1 MSVQDSKQP
10 RKNYMHSANIDD
22 EILAQLGV
30 IKGFEHFNHRFQ
42 RAENVIDLVEWLI
55 TCRDNGLMLNKHSM
69 KPIKTNF
76 DSDVIRKL
84 FFVWKRNGF
93 LLTQL
98 VDKEVDFTTQ
108 ITSVDWTRYL
118 YSEPESLGYHQDIS
132 KLPSLRNMKPNDLIT
147 SNEYLIRIRELVPVK
162 NAFEGEDPI
171 QLSRSGKMQYDYKG
185 KIWDM
190 FEIPDDIKYSID
202 FTKEVSRNY
211 FDQTTNILF
220 DQFDPLA
227 NHVIVIALKM
237 VKEIRKHG
245 DDSSKVRT
253 SYTEILN

>member
-1 MSVQDSKQP
+1 
-10 RKNYMHSANIDD
+10 MHSANIDD

-42 RAENVIDLVEWLI
+42 RAENVIDLVEWL
-55 TCRDNGLMLNKHSM
+55 TVCRENGLLVNKHSM
-69 KPIKTNF
+69 KPIKIEFNPE
-76 DSDVIRKL
+76 ILHKL

-98 VDKEVDFTTQ
+98 IDKNVDFTTQ
-108 ITSVDWTRYL
+108 ITSVDWTKYL
-118 YSEPESLGYHQDIS
+118 YSEPEKLEYNQDVS

-147 SNEYLIRIRELVPVK
+147 SNEYLIRVRELVPVSK
-162 NAFEGEDPI
+162 AFEGEDPI
-171 QLSRSGKMQYDYKG
+171 QLSKSGKMQYDYKG

-190 FEIPDDIKYSID
+190 FETPDDIKNSID

-227 NHVIVIALKM
+227 NYVIVIALKM

-245 DDSSKVRT
+245 GDSSKIRT
-253 SYTEILN
+253 TYTDGLN